1 MKGSSR
7 TRGTV
12 SSRKRSELSADVLA
26 TGVVAGDRALLARAI
41 TLIEST
47 RADHQQVAQDLLQRL
62 LPKTGNAI
70 RVGITGVPGVGKSTA
85 IDQLGMN
92 LIAAG
97 HKVAVLAID
106 PTSKRTGGAI
116 LGDKTRMARLSQS
129 RQAFIRPS
137 PTSGT
142 LGGVARRTRETM
154 SLVEAAGF
162 DIVIV
167 ETVGVGQS
175 ETTVADMVDFFLVLL
190 LAGAGDELQGIKRG
204 VIELADMIAV
214 TKSDG
219 DNVERAGRAAAE
231 LRGALNILTPR
242 DQDWT
247 PSVLTI
253 SAQEDRG
260 LDNLWDKVL
269 EHRRI
274 KIASGELEM
283 RRSQQRVTW
292 MRDMLTDRLTSLLRT
307 NTAVAENMRA
317 LEAKVAAGSLA
328 PTRAVSEALALI
340 GLDSP

>member
-26 TGVVAGDRALLARAI
+26 AGVAGGDRALLARAI

-97 HKVAVLAID
+97 HKIAVLAID

-219 DNVERAGRAAAE
+219 DNIERAGRAAAE
-231 LRGALNILTPR
+231 LCGALNILTPR

>member
-12 SSRKRSELSADVLA
+12 SSRKRSELPADVLA
-26 TGVVAGDRALLARAI
+26 AGVAGGDRALLARAI

-97 HKVAVLAID
+97 HKIAVLAID

-219 DNVERAGRAAAE
+219 DNIERAGRAAAE

-253 SAQEDRG
+253 SAQENRG

>member
-1 MKGSSR
+1 MKQTGTASSQ
-7 TRGTV
+7 
-12 SSRKRSELSADVLA
+12 KRSGLPADVLA
-26 TGVVAGDRALLARAI
+26 AGVVAGDRALLARAI

-47 RADHQQVAQDLLQRL
+47 REDHQQVAQDLLQRL
-62 LPKTGNAI
+62 LPKTGKAI

-242 DQDWT
+242 EQDWM
-247 PSVLTI
+247 PPVLTI
-253 SAQEDRG
+253 SAQENRG

-292 MRDMLTDRLTSLLRT
+292 MRDMLTDRLTGLLRT

-317 LEAKVAAGSLA
+317 LEAKVAAGNLA
-328 PTRAVSEALALI
+328 PTLAVSEALALT
-340 GLDSP
+340 GLDSL